1 MTAGPEGPLADP
13 GAGGSAGSRLGRL
26 AEDPAK
32 VMRIG
37 TSIIRLLDEVH
48 NAPLDDEARA
58 RLAHVHQRS
67 VEELQDGLAPG
78 PAEELQRLWQPLT
91 GASSASEE
99 ELRIS
104 QAQLS
109 GWIGGLV
116 QDIQSTIAAK
126 QAATRQALEPLENL
140 QQNPHGGMPTVVLD
154 NGPLGQGSGREQ
166 NPDDDVELP
175 GQYL

>member
-1 MTAGPEGPLADP
+1 MTAGPEGPLAVP
-13 GAGGSAGSRLGRL
+13 GAGGSAGSPLGRL

-48 NAPLDDEARA
+48 HAPLDDEARA

-78 PAEELQRLWQPLT
+78 PAQELQRLWQPLT

-99 ELRIS
+99 ELRIG

-140 QQNPHGGMPTVVLD
+140 HGGMPAVVLD
-154 NGPLGQGSGREQ
+154 NGPQGQGSGREQ

>member
-13 GAGGSAGSRLGRL
+13 GAGGRTGSPLGRL

-37 TSIIRLLDEVH
+37 TSILRLLDEVH
-48 NAPLDDEARA
+48 NAPLDDARA

-78 PAEELQRLWQPLT
+78 PAEELRRLWQPLT
-91 GASSASEE
+91 SASSASEE
-99 ELRIS
+99 ELRIG

-116 QDIQSTIAAK
+116 QDIQSTIEAK
-126 QAATRQALEPLENL
+126 QAATRQLLEPVQPPL
-140 QQNPHGGMPTVVLD
+140 PDPPGSMPTVVLD
-154 NGPLGQGSGREQ
+154 SGPLGQSGGREQ
-166 NPDDDVELP
+166 NPADDVELP

>member
-13 GAGGSAGSRLGRL
+13 GAGGRTGSALGRL

-37 TSIIRLLDEVH
+37 TSILRLLDEVH
-48 NAPLDDEARA
+48 NAPLDDDARA
-58 RLAHVHQRS
+58 RLAHIHQRS

-78 PAEELQRLWQPLT
+78 PAEELQRLWRPLT
-91 GASSASEE
+91 SASSASEE
-99 ELRIS
+99 ELRIG

-109 GWIGGLV
+109 GWIEGLV

-126 QAATRQALEPLENL
+126 QAATRQLLEPVQPRLPD
-140 QQNPHGGMPTVVLD
+140 QPGGMPTVVLD
-154 NGPLGQGSGREQ
+154 SGPLGPGAGLE
-166 NPDDDVELP
+166 PTPADDVELP

>member
-1 MTAGPEGPLADP
+1 VTIGPESPLTDSGTG
-13 GAGGSAGSRLGRL
+13 GAAGSLLGRV

-37 TSIIRLLDEVH
+37 KSLIRLLDEVQSG
-48 NAPLDDEARA
+48 PLDQDARA

-67 VEELQDGLAPG
+67 VQELQDGLAPG
-78 PAEELQRLWQPLT
+78 PAEELQRLWQPLAS
-91 GASSASEE
+91 GSSASEE
-99 ELRIS
+99 ELRIG

-116 QDIQSTIAAK
+116 QEIQATIAAK
-126 QAATRQALEPLENL
+126 QAATRQMLQPLQPPLPRPE
-140 QQNPHGGMPTVVLD
+140 GGMPTVAL
-154 NGPLGQGSGREQ
+154 GSGRMGQGGGEHS
-166 NPDDDVELP
+166 PDDDAELP